1 MLLYFY
7 NASFFGRDL
16 LVSFASAHQASLI
29 DGNLLEQLLQSWN
42 LRGFGYKLII
52 YLDYLLISNW
62 VNMFSQPKLF
72 CLVYKIIHSLLI
84 ILTLV
89 GGYLILKNRIKALG
103 LKVFPL
109 LISILTITFSAS
121 FLMIGQPEE
130 YAFIFTLWMIAFG
143 LANRKILNYLAGGF
157 IFMLFALKVT
167 TIAFAIFP
175 LAIFWFYRKQIKLK
189 AIIIGFVGG
198 VGLTAILYSTLLL
211 PDLKDVLEAS
221 IFQKSGK
228 FSFALF
234 ESFFIRY
241 SELWIYNPVL
251 FIGIL
256 FSIISILSIPNWKST
271 LIAICLFSVGFVI
284 YFQNKF
290 FPYHFL
296 LFYPLATYAFYNLF
310 KKIKLIS
317 LIFIIPSL
325 FFYFQIYFHGLKD
338 EPRYNIRGS
347 ANYNWEFNY
356 QFRFDIAQSI
366 TNEIKNPKEEV
377 LFLTEGG
384 INYFLPNPSY
394 VKYFYP
400 LPLQRVG
407 LNPNLKEIEVYQN
420 TLKSFLNYKGN
431 YIVWQPDWFKL
442 ELFPLL
448 NEYIFQ
454 NYEEIY
460 SYKNYQQMKL
470 LKRKQS

>member
-7 NASFFGRDL
+7 NASFFGGDL

-62 VNMFSQPKLF
+62 VNMFTQPKLF

-221 IFQKSGK
+221 IFQNSGR
-228 FSFALF
+228 FNFN
-234 ESFFIRY
+234 Y
-241 SELWIYNPVL
+241 
-251 FIGIL
+251 
-256 FSIISILSIPNWKST
+256 
-271 LIAICLFSVGFVI
+271 
-284 YFQNKF
+284 
-290 FPYHFL
+290 
-296 LFYPLATYAFYNLF
+296 F
-310 KKIKLIS
+310 KKLIKAFGNNFIYQPFLFTGIFVF
-317 LIFIIPSL
+317 LIFCFKKFKDSNLIIL
-325 FFYFQIYFHGLKD
+325 LC
-338 EPRYNIRGS
+338 
-347 ANYNWEFNY
+347 
-356 QFRFDIAQSI
+356 
-366 TNEIKNPKEEV
+366 T
-377 LFLTEGG
+377 LFL
-384 INYFLPNPSY
+384 
-394 VKYFYP
+394 
-400 LPLQRVG
+400 
-407 LNPNLKEIEVYQN
+407 
-420 TLKSFLNYKGN
+420 
-431 YIVWQPDWFKL
+431 
-442 ELFPLL
+442 
-448 NEYIFQ
+448 
-454 NYEEIY
+454 
-460 SYKNYQQMKL
+460 
-470 LKRKQS
+470 

>member
-7 NASFFGRDL
+7 NASFFGGDL
-16 LVSFASAHQASLI
+16 LVSFASAHQASFI
-29 DGNLLEQLLQSWN
+29 DGNLLEQLLKSWN

-143 LANRKILNYLAGGF
+143 LANRKILNYFAGGF

-198 VGLTAILYSTLLL
+198 VGLTAILYSTC
-211 PDLKDVLEAS
+211 
-221 IFQKSGK
+221 F
-228 FSFALF
+228 
-234 ESFFIRY
+234 
-241 SELWIYNPVL
+241 
-251 FIGIL
+251 
-256 FSIISILSIPNWKST
+256 
-271 LIAICLFSVGFVI
+271 C
-284 YFQNKF
+284 
-290 FPYHFL
+290 
-296 LFYPLATYAFYNLF
+296 
-310 KKIKLIS
+310 
-317 LIFIIPSL
+317 
-325 FFYFQIYFHGLKD
+325 QI
-338 EPRYNIRGS
+338 
-347 ANYNWEFNY
+347 
-356 QFRFDIAQSI
+356 
-366 TNEIKNPKEEV
+366 
-377 LFLTEGG
+377 
-384 INYFLPNPSY
+384 
-394 VKYFYP
+394 
-400 LPLQRVG
+400 
-407 LNPNLKEIEVYQN
+407 
-420 TLKSFLNYKGN
+420 
-431 YIVWQPDWFKL
+431 
-442 ELFPLL
+442 
-448 NEYIFQ
+448 
-454 NYEEIY
+454 
-460 SYKNYQQMKL
+460 
-470 LKRKQS
+470 